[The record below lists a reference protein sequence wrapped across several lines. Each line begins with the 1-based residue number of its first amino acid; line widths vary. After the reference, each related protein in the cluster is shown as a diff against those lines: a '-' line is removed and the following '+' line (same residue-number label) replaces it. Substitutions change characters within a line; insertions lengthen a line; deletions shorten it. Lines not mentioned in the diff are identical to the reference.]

1 MPQITIRSRWDESR
15 VLFTFDATDQQ
26 QSSGMAMR
34 AALEAAVQSGA
45 CLSGANLSGANLRDA
60 YLSGA
65 NLSGACLSGANLS
78 GANLR
83 DAYLSGAN
91 LSGANL
97 RDANLS
103 GAKWRDAYL
112 SGANLSG
119 ANLSGANL
127 SGANLSGA
135 YLSGAYLSGAY
146 LSGACLSGANLS
158 GAKWRD
164 LTINRAPLQIAI
176 SGEWSIYML
185 DMHMQIGCELHAL
198 SEWAAFD
205 DARIVQM
212 DGKHALRFW
221 RQYKTALLAMAAADG
236 RGVVAAA
243 EVAA

>member
-15 VLFTFDATDQQ
+15 VLFTFDATDEQ
-26 QSSGMAMR
+26 QSSGLAMR
-34 AALEAAVQSGA
+34 AALEAAIQSGA
-45 CLSGANLSGANLRDA
+45 YLSGANLRGANLSGANLRGANLSDA

-65 NLSGACLSGANLS
+65 NLSGAYLSGANLRGANLS

-83 DAYLSGAN
+83 GANLSDAYLSGANLSGAYLSGAN

-97 RDANLS
+97 R
-103 GAKWRDAYL
+103 
-112 SGANLSG
+112 
-119 ANLSGANL
+119 
-127 SGANLSGA
+127 
-135 YLSGAYLSGAY
+135 
-146 LSGACLSGANLS
+146 

-176 SGEWSIYML
+176 PGEWSIYVL

-236 RGVVAAA
+236 RGVAAV